1 MKNMKFLFILLLTC
15 LFVLCGCGNSNNGN
29 NNSNAERM
37 SYKKETTLSTFSTNI
52 LDKTPN
58 RVDNIALTCSKINE
72 VIVKSGQTFSFCDT
86 VGEVSAKTGYKE
98 ADILDAKGKPF
109 KGFGGGNCQVSTTLY
124 NAVTAIDDIVV
135 TERHNHSKR
144 VYYIEKNKDA
154 AVDSSSKLD
163 FKFNNNTKNDIKI
176 YASSTKDQVT
186 IRIVSLE

>member
-1 MKNMKFLFILLLTC
+1 MKNIKFLFILLLTC
-15 LFVLCGCGNSNNGN
+15 LFVLCGCGNNGD

-86 VGEVSAKTGYKE
+86 VGEVSAKTGYKK
-98 ADILDAKGKPF
+98 ADVLDAKGKPF

-124 NAVTAIDDIVV
+124 NAVTTIDDIVV

-163 FKFNNNTKNDIKI
+163 FKFNNNTKNDLKI